1 LVRTARPEL
10 VRRTLLLLEGSP
22 AALERTDTLR
32 MAAEG
37 GMVCSGCVV
46 RLSAL
51 SFCRGC
57 VVLVERTLAWGNH
70 KIAIAE
76 RDAWGQRAM

>member
-1 LVRTARPEL
+1 VLVRTARPEL

-32 MAAEG
+32 VAAG
-37 GMVCSGCVV
+37 GGIVCGGCVA

-51 SFCRGC
+51 GLCREI
-57 VVLVERTLAWGNH
+57 VSLVERTLA
-70 KIAIAE
+70 
-76 RDAWGQRAM
+76 

>member
-1 LVRTARPEL
+1 VFVRTARPEL

-37 GMVCSGCVV
+37 GIVCGWWVCF

-51 SFCRGC
+51 GLCREN
-57 VVLVERTLAWGNH
+57 VDLVGRTLAWENH
-70 KIAIAE
+70 MIAIAE
-76 RDAWGQRAM
+76 KNA